1 MLDDRQ
7 FDLKIRSIMENG
19 EEEVPEHIWDA
30 VQERLSVA
38 GHRKTRFPVWLR
50 NTGIGMAA
58 AAAAAFAM
66 VFLWRAPED
75 STNALTAEVT
85 EAAVSTPGT
94 GMTGIGNDAT
104 PAAGDKADGNDTTSE
119 TGMTGIGNDT
129 TRESVPADAI
139 IRTRQTDRREA
150 VSADGGQKDVHVT
163 ATEDAAAG
171 IAETDTDSAE
181 QEVEPAA
188 TEEKD
193 RFDVIKDNGQVLL
206 ADAAFGLPEEDAAGR
221 RPGISLDI
229 FGNVLSNNAGD
240 SPARRSAPMYS
251 AGETPRNMLYEEN
264 ATSYGIPVSLGAGVK
279 VSFTPRWSIS
289 AGVNWTMLTRT
300 LSGVYYDADGN
311 DHADQDIRN
320 SQHYIGIP
328 VNVYYNILDGRH
340 VNFYAYAG
348 GTIEKCISDK
358 YLIDSPE
365 QPLTYK
371 GTSKGVQFSANIGI
385 GVEFMVAERLGIYID
400 PSVRYYFESSQP
412 KSIRTVQPLM
422 LGFEAGLRVR
432 L

>member
-1 MLDDRQ
+1 MNNTMTE
-7 FDLKIRSIMENG
+7 IRWHG
-19 EEEVPEHIWDA
+19 
-30 VQERLSVA
+30 R
-38 GHRKTRFPVWLR
+38 
-50 NTGIGMAA
+50 
-58 AAAAAFAM
+58 
-66 VFLWRAPED
+66 
-75 STNALTAEVT
+75 
-85 EAAVSTPGT
+85 
-94 GMTGIGNDAT
+94 
-104 PAAGDKADGNDTTSE
+104 
-119 TGMTGIGNDT
+119 
-129 TRESVPADAI
+129 
-139 IRTRQTDRREA
+139 
-150 VSADGGQKDVHVT
+150 GGQGAKT
-163 ATEDAAAG
+163 ACL
-171 IAETDTDSAE
+171 
-181 QEVEPAA
+181 
-188 TEEKD
+188 
-193 RFDVIKDNGQVLL
+193 LL